1 MVKRPGTMCSR
12 RRFGTEQETQ
22 VRREASEG
30 AKIVEGPFQA
40 EEAVVAASDSD
51 GAAVASSWKPR

>member
-1 MVKRPGTMCSR
+1 MVKRPGTVCSR
-12 RRFGTEQETQ
+12 RMFGTEQEKQ

-30 AKIVEGPFQA
+30 AKIVEGPVQP
-40 EEAVVAASDSD
+40 EEVVVAVSESD